1 MSVDNLLK
9 VKDFL
14 EKTVNKLSEE
24 NINLE
29 TNKNDNEAKIGKL

>member
-29 TNKNDNEAKIGKL
+29 TSKNDNEAKIGKL